1 MIESKEPMFTL
12 DIENSPTGREL
23 CWVWIR
29 DRAGICIALNDTGV
43 NYSRTELRKKGITI
57 TVSPNSEVRWTENIG
72 DFFVDYEDL
81 FTDQHSPRPYICEED
96 YGVEERA
103 LKNDGVDPLSDDGYR
118 LIEGSWEK
126 IDDG

>member
-12 DIENSPTGREL
+12 EVENSPTGREL
-23 CWVWIR
+23 CFVRIR
-29 DRAGICIALNDTGV
+29 DRASIYIALNDTGV
-43 NYSRTELRKKGITI
+43 NYSHTELRKKGITI
-57 TVSPNSEVRWTENIG
+57 TVSPNSEVRWTENIE

-81 FTDQHSPRPYICEED
+81 FTDQYSPRPAICEED
-96 YGVEERA
+96 FGIEERA
-103 LKNDGVDPLSDDGYR
+103 LKNNGVDPISDDGYR